1 MTLRYLFFTV
11 TWAFFSFF
19 SANAQLH
26 NAQYT
31 KADSLKVVN
40 LLSQASKQ
48 GSMESGGLM
57 VYFGLKLCGL
67 PYVAKTLETNPKE
80 RLVVNLRQLDCTT
93 FVENTLALTLCMKH
107 GKLRFADFCH
117 FLRMIRYRQGEVAY
131 TKRLHYFTQWI
142 DDNTELGYV
151 SEVTSAKS
159 PFTAI
164 QNLSIDYMTTHVPQ
178 YPMLEGDK
186 QAIAEIGKCE
196 NALTGRKFRYIP
208 KAEIRNNDLF
218 RNTIHNGDIIAILT
232 SKKGLDTSHIGIA
245 FWKADGLHLLNASS
259 LHHKVVLEP
268 KLLRTYMMGQKS
280 QTGIRV
286 IRVK

>member
-1 MTLRYLFFTV
+1 MSLRYFIFSV
-11 TWAFFSFF
+11 VWAFFTSL

-48 GSMESGGLM
+48 GGMESGGLM

-67 PYVAKTLETNPKE
+67 PYVAKTLEVNPRE

-107 GKLRFADFCH
+107 GKRTFADFCH

-142 DDNTELGYV
+142 DDNTDLGYV
-151 SEVTSAKS
+151 AEVTSAQP

-164 QNLSIDYMTTHVPQ
+164 QRLNINYMTTHTPQ
-178 YPMLEGDK
+178 YPMLNGDK
-186 QAIAEIGKCE
+186 KAVAEIE
-196 NALTGRKFRYIP
+196 NDEKMLTGRQFRYIP
-208 KAEIRNNDLF
+208 KAEIRNSSLY

-245 FWKADGLHLLNASS
+245 VWKADGLHLLNASS
-259 LHHKVVLEP
+259 LRHKVVLEQ

>member
-19 SANAQLH
+19 SAHAQLRDI
-26 NAQYT
+26 QYT
-31 KADSLKVVN
+31 KADSLKVAC
-40 LLSQASKQ
+40 LLSQASRQ
-48 GSMESGGLM
+48 GGMASGGLM
-57 VYFGLKLCGL
+57 VYFGQKLCGL

-131 TKRLHYFTQWI
+131 PKRLHYFTQWI